1 MEKRPGFLT
10 YNDNAVHVIPEPAHL
25 RYTGETYIDLAD
37 FTLADTPDAE
47 PVAAELRRLFGL
59 SGKGPGRVLC
69 GELADAPS
77 PEAYS
82 ISVRSGEVRLAS
94 ASRRGMLYAVE
105 TLKQLRA
112 GTWLREME
120 LEDAPAM
127 AIRGFHTNLASIRQ
141 LDFPG
146 VLRLIDEMAKFKIN
160 LWLLE
165 YNQCFPYAGH
175 PALHGAQT
183 FTPEEIAAIEARCK
197 DREIEIIP
205 LLQSFG
211 HVGHIGI
218 HPEYKDLIEPGAKV
232 AGDMQFCPLNPGGFE
247 LFKDLAKQLM
257 AAHPG
262 GRYFHIGGDEV
273 RSLGNCPDCAE
284 FVRKY
289 GKGKLYTDYI
299 NKVCDWVAAQG
310 WKPVIW
316 DDMLSHFPELVPQI
330 SRNAAIMYWD
340 YWTTS
345 DPSPFFIARPAALP
359 QTADISWK
367 DRWNELDEPERT
379 ITRLYG
385 ELTDVKECLE
395 KTPGMKQILPYL
407 GDRTPRWFNAFP
419 FFDFYKDL
427 GFEVFAAPSAF
438 GNTIDDLYGLPNLGR
453 TCKNIR
459 LFAEKCRKSGGA
471 GMVTTSWYSF
481 PQETLSIGIIET
493 AQNTWCGKTLSPLEQ
508 EETIR

>member
-10 YNDNAVHVIPEPAHL
+10 FSDNAVHVIPEPAHL
-25 RYTGETYIDLAD
+25 RYTGEMYIDLAD

-47 PVAAELRRLFGL
+47 PVAEELRRLFGL
-59 SGKGPGRVLC
+59 SGKGPGRLLC

-82 ISVRSGEVRLAS
+82 ITVRKDEVRISS

-127 AIRGFHTNLASIRQ
+127 AIRGYHTNLASMRQ
-141 LDFPG
+141 LDFPA
-146 VLRLIDEMAKFKIN
+146 VMRLIDELAKFKIN
-160 LWLLE
+160 VWLLE
-165 YNQCFPYAGH
+165 YNHCFPFAGH
-175 PALHGAQT
+175 PALHGALT

-197 DREIEIIP
+197 DREIEIMP
-205 LLQSFG
+205 LLQCIG
-211 HVGHIGI
+211 HNGHIGI
-218 HPEYKDLIEPGAKV
+218 HPEYQHLFEPGAKV
-232 AGDMQFCPLNPGGFE
+232 VGDMQLCPLNPGSFE
-247 LFKDLAKQLM
+247 LFKDLASQIM

-262 GRYFHIGGDEV
+262 GRYFHIGADEV
-273 RSLGNCPDCAE
+273 RSLGNCPECAE
-284 FVRKY
+284 FVRQH

-299 NKVCDWVAAQG
+299 NKACEWVVSQG
-310 WKPVIW
+310 RKPVIW
-316 DDMLSHFPELVPQI
+316 DDMLSHFPDLVPQI

-359 QTADISWK
+359 QTADNSWK
-367 DRWNELDEPERT
+367 DHWDELDEPERT

-385 ELTDVKECLE
+385 ELTDVDACL
-395 KTPGMKQILPYL
+395 KNTPGMDQILPYL
-407 GDRTPRWFNAFP
+407 GDQTPKWFKAFP

-459 LFAEKCRKSGGA
+459 LFAEKCRKSKGA
-471 GMVTTSWYSF
+471 GLFTTSWYCF
-481 PQETLSIGIIET
+481 PPETLSIGIIET
-493 AQNTWCGKTLSPLEQ
+493 AQNSWCGRVMSPLDQEQ
-508 EETIR
+508 ELR